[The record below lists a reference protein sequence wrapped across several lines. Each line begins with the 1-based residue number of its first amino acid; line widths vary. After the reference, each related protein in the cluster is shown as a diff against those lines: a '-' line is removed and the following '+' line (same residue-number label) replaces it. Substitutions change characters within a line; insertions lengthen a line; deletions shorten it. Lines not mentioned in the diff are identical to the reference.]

1 VFQVVVLPPAESTRD
16 VEEFRRLH
24 DPAFHRIGAHM
35 ALVPPFDATEEA
47 LFARF
52 DAMDLRPAFDVA
64 FGPPVA
70 HGHALALSVLSGEA
84 ALRAL
89 QGDVAAIVLPP
100 HVERPNASSALRVGL
115 FGSDAELELARRALA
130 TLPPPDAFTVREVVL
145 LLEDVRGLWHDVRR
159 RRLAPP

>member
-24 DPAFHRIGAHM
+24 DPAFHRIGAHLV
-35 ALVPPFDATEEA
+35 LVPPFDATSET
-47 LFARF
+47 LIARF
-52 DAMDLRPAFDVA
+52 DAMELRPAFDVA

-70 HGHALALSVLSGEA
+70 NGHALSLAVTHGEA

-89 QGDVAAIVLPP
+89 QGDVAAAILPP
-100 HVERPNASSALRVGL
+100 HIERPNGAVALRVGL
-115 FGSDAELELARRALA
+115 LGGDAELELARRALA
-130 TLPPPDAFTVREVVL
+130 TLAPPAAFTVREVVL